1 MTSYRVYFIERLPVL
16 LGRLDAGR
24 RLDGSL
30 QQARPH
36 AQARDLLLFDELRQ
50 VVGKLPNR
58 RVTVGGCHGE
68 LRARVDVTETH
79 TCATRRSMGARKAPY
94 VKSRIIYETSGC
106 R

>member
-1 MTSYRVYFIERLPVL
+1 MTSYRVYLIERLPVL

-50 VVGKLPNR
+50 VVGKLIYAM
-58 RVTVGGCHGE
+58 TACQ
-68 LRARVDVTETH
+68 LDVSIAACKLAQH
-79 TCATRRSMGARKAPY
+79 TQAPTKVHY
-94 VKSRIIYETSGC
+94 
-106 R
+106 